1 MDNCLKDTHIQL
13 LRGQISAETQVLKF
27 SNPPSS
33 NKDPQSYQKRH
44 FADMFSLLSLS
55 LNNSSRN
62 LILNRAH
69 LGEFVYSPI
78 YRGYEAEWIF
88 DLESEFL
95 ESINNKH
102 SMIKLVLLYDSNN
115 DQLLSREDGK
125 SFSESD
131 QNKLDDER
139 KRFLEAFQRSHFKNK
154 CKIDLSDYSKNIE
167 SIGSGRSIDTH
178 KTLDVILG

>member
-13 LRGQISAETQVLKF
+13 LRGQLSPETQVLKF
-27 SNPPSS
+27 SNPPRSY
-33 NKDPQSYQKRH
+33 KDSESYQMSH
-44 FADMFSLLSLS
+44 FTDMFSLLSLN
-55 LNNSSRN
+55 LNNSNRN

-88 DLESEFL
+88 DLEAEFL
-95 ESINNKH
+95 DSINNNQ
-102 SMIKLVLLYDSNN
+102 SMIKLILLYDSSN

-131 QNKLDDER
+131 QNKLDNER
-139 KRFLEAFQRSHFKNK
+139 MRFLEAFKRSLFKNK
-154 CKIDLSDYSKNIE
+154 CKIDLSDYSKNRE
-167 SIGSGRSIDTH
+167 SIGSGRLIDTR